1 LLLDEPTHL
10 SILNL
15 FLIECVAPGRHPLDN
30 DDLRRGAARVRSA
43 SYLEGNMALFT
54 RAFFRRRM
62 VSMVT
67 TLTVSATS
75 FALAQD
81 PGHEHHLRTG
91 ASDGNERQ
99 FLFASDLAISDM
111 SRAMLIPPSG
121 DVDRDFVAM
130 MIPRDRATIDMA
142 HAELQY
148 GHDNELRRL
157 AQSIVDRQQREISM
171 MNGAIGHATPGSASM
186 MPPTASQAAS
196 ASRRDLEPQD

>member
-1 LLLDEPTHL
+1 LLLNEPTHL

-15 FLIECVAPGRHPLDN
+15 FLIEHVAPGRHPLDN
-30 DDLRRGAARVRSA
+30 DDLRRGAARGRSA
-43 SYLEGNMALFT
+43 FFLEGNMVLFT

-81 PGHEHHLRTG
+81 PGHGHHFRTG

-130 MIPRDRATIDMA
+130 MIPRDQATIDMA

-148 GHDNELRRL
+148 GHDDELRRL
-157 AQSIVDRQQREISM
+157 AQSIIDRQQREISI
-171 MNGAIGHATPGSASM
+171 MNEAIGHAIPGSASLM
-186 MPPTASQAAS
+186 SPAASQAAS